1 MYTVG
6 PNFSHAETRKSP
18 TVDGLVRRNADGK
31 ETRFIT
37 KLSGEEMRYA
47 RDVVDAF
54 GQRVCG
60 FDLLRCGDGKRSMVI
75 DVNGWS
81 FVKGNQDSFHAAD
94 TAMTLTLC
102 RLITTRR
109 PRSCPLYVKLH
120 ERRKQ
125 SP

>member
-18 TVDGLVRRNADGK
+18 VVDGLVRRNADGK

-37 KLSGEEMRYA
+37 KLTAEEEQNA

-60 FDLLRCGDGKRSMVI
+60 FDLLRCENGQRSMVI

-81 FVKGNQDSFHAAD
+81 FVKGNQVG
-94 TAMTLTLC
+94 TAHTAE
-102 RLITTRR
+102 
-109 PRSCPLYVKLH
+109 VK
-120 ERRKQ
+120 
-125 SP
+125 